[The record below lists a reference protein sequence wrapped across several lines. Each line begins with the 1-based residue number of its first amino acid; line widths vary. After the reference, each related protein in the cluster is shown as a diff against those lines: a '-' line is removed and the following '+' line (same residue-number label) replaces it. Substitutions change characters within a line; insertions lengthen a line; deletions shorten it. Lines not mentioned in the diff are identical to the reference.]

1 MKSLKEKFDWLKKST
16 AEEHTLAIEAFRRE
30 VSLLQNV
37 DMFVYVDQKS
47 LPLQEEFVRLLGKHF
62 PDGTRTSELAKA
74 TVARKVKARVASHR
88 RRKSKDVKSTSIEL
102 TKEGYECLQ
111 GLRKICKASQNLVV
125 DSLLK
130 DELDYVV
137 KLKDEIKA
145 IKQEQR
151 QLRAENRELKNEV
164 RKLEAENGDYKSQLE
179 SLGKLQRDAYQEG
192 YLDSE
197 RGNDVDNSSVS
208 GNQGYDEEFDDSS
221 TGREIES
228 DTMDGNDGDMLSG
241 KSEDTNKE
249 AEPTTNLT
257 NTQRGALFMTR
268 GGEHQDPDIPAKT
281 DTRIQSIY
289 DSDEDNKTLKFNE

>member
-1 MKSLKEKFDWLKKST
+1 MKSLEEKFAWLRNAS
-16 AEEHTLAIEAFRRE
+16 AEERELAIKVFKQQ
-30 VSLLQNV
+30 VSIHQ
-37 DMFVYVDQKS
+37 DGIMYVDVDELS
-47 LPLQEEFVRLLGKHF
+47 LPLDKEFARVLDRHF
-62 PDGTRTSELAKA
+62 PSSTGTSKLAKNA
-74 TVARKVKARVASHR
+74 IIQKVRQRVASHR

-164 RKLEAENGDYKSQLE
+164 RKLETENEDYKSQLE
-179 SLGKLQRDAYQEG
+179 SLGKLQRDAYQERQF
-192 YLDSE
+192 DIE
-197 RGNDVDNSSVS
+197 RSNDGDNSSVS
-208 GNQGYDEEFDDSS
+208 DNQVYDEEFDESS
-221 TGREIES
+221 TGSQIES

-249 AEPTTNLT
+249 VEPTANLT
-257 NTQRGALFMTR
+257 KTQRAARFMTR
-268 GGEHQDPDIPAKT
+268 SGQHQDPDIPKKSNTCMQA
-281 DTRIQSIY
+281 IY
-289 DSDEDNKTLKFNE
+289 DSDEDNKTLKFD